1 VPCGAVDDEHGV
13 SARRY
18 LGRDFIEMPLHG
30 LGIAA
35 GQDEARTDTALRTDG
50 AEDIGRFRALVL
62 GRHGPA
68 SAWCP
73 APRELGFLADPGL
86 ILPPKLYV
94 DIGREPGADIFQLAA
109 KVF

>member
-1 VPCGAVDDEHGV
+1 MSVSGDGDRDFRQVKVHGV
-13 SARRY
+13 
-18 LGRDFIEMPLHG
+18 GV
-30 LGIAA
+30 AA

>member
-50 AEDIGRFRALVL
+50 AEDIGRFCVLVL

-68 SAWCP
+68 CAWCP

-94 DIGREPGADIFQLAA
+94 DNGREAGADIFQLAA
-109 KVF
+109 KVL

>member
-1 VPCGAVDDEHGV
+1 MSCGTVDDEHGV

-18 LGRDFIEMPLHG
+18 LGRDFIEMLLHG

-35 GQDEARTDTALRTDG
+35 GQDEARTDTAVRTDG

-62 GRHGPA
+62 GRHWPA

-86 ILPPKLYV
+86 TLPPKLYI

>member
-1 VPCGAVDDEHGV
+1 MPCGAVDDEHGV

-50 AEDIGRFRALVL
+50 AEDIG
-62 GRHGPA
+62 
-68 SAWCP
+68 
-73 APRELGFLADPGL
+73 
-86 ILPPKLYV
+86 
-94 DIGREPGADIFQLAA
+94 
-109 KVF
+109 